1 MQTLESRKKD
11 IVDFFLKKHLLINS
25 ELLNYLED
33 ENNFG
38 DFTRVIESA
47 ESSKEIEDIAVL
59 SDKIKSLI
67 LCSQEN
73 SLNWA
78 EIEKHR
84 AKSEKKGILG
94 DGGLHEKIL
103 PENGSRIGETS
114 KETGNKIKVI
124 FSYNKTPKKREA
136 SDFVLY
142 FNNRYYAIER
152 ILKHR
157 QEMQNNLSISRIA
170 SKKEREQ
177 VSTICMVKDKQYTK
191 NGNCMLAVEDMTGE
205 INVLVNKNKPELFNK
220 AKNIVLDEVLGVV
233 GVNGSG
239 IIFASNIIHPDIPLA
254 EDTKKCDEEV
264 YALFLSDIH
273 VGSNNF
279 LKEDFNNFL
288 KWINCD
294 FGSKAQRDTASKVK
308 YIFIIGDL
316 VDGCGVYPGQEK
328 ELQIKDV
335 KDQYKA
341 CAELLSKIPPGIGI
355 IISPGNHDAMR
366 LAEPQLPIYKDFG
379 EPLYSLPN
387 AIMVSNPAMV
397 NIHSSANFDGFD
409 VLLYHG
415 YSFDYYI
422 SEVEPIRN
430 NGGYDRIDLLMKF
443 LLQKRHLAPS
453 YTSTPYVPDIT
464 QDCLVIDKI
473 PDFFVSG
480 HVHKAA
486 AANYK
491 GVTLICGS
499 CWQSKTA
506 YQEKVG
512 HIPEPSRVPLVNLQ
526 TRQIKMLKFGG
537 DA

>member
-1 MQTLESRKKD
+1 MQTLEPRKKD
-11 IVDFFLKKHLLINS
+11 IVDFFLKKRLLINS

-38 DFTRVIESA
+38 DFTKVIERL
-47 ESSKEIEDIAVL
+47 ESSKEIRSIAVL

-67 LCSQEN
+67 LDSQEN
-73 SLNWA
+73 TLNWV
-78 EIEKHR
+78 EIEKLS
-84 AKSEKKGILG
+84 AKSEKKNILD
-94 DGGLHEKIL
+94 DGSLHDRIL
-103 PENGSRIGETS
+103 QENGSS
-114 KETGNKIKVI
+114 KETDNKVKII

-142 FNNRYYAIER
+142 FNNRYYAVER

-157 QEMQNNLSISRIA
+157 QEMQSNLSISRIA
-170 SKKEREQ
+170 GKKDREQ
-177 VSTICMVKDKQYTK
+177 VSTIGMVKDKQYTK
-191 NGNCMLAVEDMTGE
+191 NGNCMLSIEDMTGE

-220 AKNIVLDEVLGVV
+220 AKNIVLDEVLGVA

-239 IIFASNIIHPDIPLA
+239 IIFASNIIHPDIPVA
-254 EDTKKCDEEV
+254 GDIKKCKEEV
-264 YALFLSDIH
+264 YALFLSDTHI
-273 VGSNNF
+273 GSNNF
-279 LKEDFNNFL
+279 LVEDFNNFL

-328 ELQIKDV
+328 ELQIKDI

-341 CAELLSKIPPGIGI
+341 CAELLGKIPSHISI

-379 EPLYSLPN
+379 GALYSLPN
-387 AIMVSNPAMV
+387 AVMVSNPAMV
-397 NIHSSANFDGFD
+397 NIHSSANFEGFD

-464 QDCLVIDKI
+464 QDCLVIDKV

-491 GVTLICGS
+491 NTTLICGS

-537 DA
+537 DT